1 MASVITVLVF
11 TGISIAIVAYA
22 LCISS
27 SESDDKVIVIHKKK
41 VIEKYN
47 NSISGIL
54 DKLQLL
60 LSECHMSSNDDYIMD
75 MFDIIVALNNKYIC
89 NKEFDTTL
97 ITKLLAL
104 WYENED
110 SAKAQL
116 INFDDINNEFKSLK
130 GIMNNINR
138 QMCNE

>member
-60 LSECHMSSNDDYIMD
+60 LSECHMSSNDVYVMD

-97 ITKLLAL
+97 ITKLLSL

>member
-60 LSECHMSSNDDYIMD
+60 LSECHMSSNDAYVMD

>member
-130 GIMNNINR
+130 GIINNINR

>member
-1 MASVITVLVF
+1 
-11 TGISIAIVAYA
+11 
-22 LCISS
+22 
-27 SESDDKVIVIHKKK
+27 
-41 VIEKYN
+41 
-47 NSISGIL
+47 
-54 DKLQLL
+54 
-60 LSECHMSSNDDYIMD
+60 MSSNDAYVMD

>member
-11 TGISIAIVAYA
+11 IGISIAIVAYA

-27 SESDDKVIVIHKKK
+27 SESDDKVLVIHKKNI
-41 VIEKYN
+41 VEKYN

-60 LSECHMSSNDDYIMD
+60 LSECHMSSNDVYIMD

-104 WYENED
+104 WYENEG

-130 GIMNNINR
+130 GIMNSINR
-138 QMCNE
+138 QMYNE

>member
-1 MASVITVLVF
+1 MASVITVIVF
-11 TGISIAIVAYA
+11 IGIGIAIVAYA

-27 SESDDKVIVIHKKK
+27 SESDDKILVIHKKN

-47 NSISGIL
+47 NGISGIL

-60 LSECHMSSNDDYIMD
+60 LSECHMSSNDVYIMD

-110 SAKAQL
+110 NAKAQL
-116 INFDDINNEFKSLK
+116 INFDDINNEFKLLK